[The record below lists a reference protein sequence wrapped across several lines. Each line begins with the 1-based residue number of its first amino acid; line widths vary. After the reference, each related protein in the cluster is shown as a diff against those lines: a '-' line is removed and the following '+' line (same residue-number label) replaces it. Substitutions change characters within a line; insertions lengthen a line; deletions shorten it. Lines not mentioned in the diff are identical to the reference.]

1 MNAHNPMKRPSAL
14 LTVLAATV
22 MVIAGS
28 IQGLSLDAIE
38 TGLSNPIYVTH
49 APQDPTRLF
58 ILERDGYIRVR
69 HNDTLL
75 SQPFL
80 DISALTTTGSERG
93 LLGVAFHPEYQDNG
107 YFFVN
112 YTNTDGDTRVVR
124 YSVSANPDSADEDS
138 GVTILAIDQPFGNHN
153 AGMLAFGN
161 DGYLY
166 VGTGDGGSA
175 GDPGNRAQD
184 PQVMLGKMLRID
196 VDAGSPYAIPPDNPF
211 ADSPD
216 TLDEIWSMGLRNPWR
231 YAFDRSTGDLYIAD
245 VGQNEW
251 EEVDVEPAE
260 SSGGRNYGW
269 RLKEGTHCFD
279 PPSGCDTLTGLT
291 DPAYE
296 YSHGGT
302 PFKCS
307 ITGGF
312 VYRGCAIPELQG
324 RYFFGDYCS
333 GQIWSFIWDDDG
345 IVDLTEHTDLLL
357 GSNVLVSF
365 GEDYFG
371 ELYVCAMGDGIVYK
385 VIPDGAPAEC
395 RCCEKRGDMNADL
408 GGPDISDLVYLVAYM
423 FQQGPP
429 PPCIDNADVNGS
441 DAAPDISD
449 LVYLVSYMFDGGPA
463 PIACPDMYT

>member
-1 MNAHNPMKRPSAL
+1 MEVCQNVMRSPILLLILIACTALASGSAN
-14 LTVLAATV
+14 
-22 MVIAGS
+22 
-28 IQGLSLDAIE
+28 GLSLNTVE
-38 TGLSNPIYVTH
+38 SGLSNPIYVTH
-49 APQDPTRLF
+49 APNDPTRLF
-58 ILERDGYIRVR
+58 ILEREGVIRIR
-69 HNDTLL
+69 KDDSLL
-75 SQPFL
+75 TQPFL
-80 DISALTTTGSERG
+80 DISSLTTTGSERG
-93 LLGVAFHPEYQDNG
+93 LLGMAFHPEYQDNG

-124 YSVSANPDSADEDS
+124 YSVSTNPDSADENS
-138 GVTILAIDQPFGNHN
+138 GLTILAIDQPFGNHN

-184 PQVMLGKMLRID
+184 PKVMLGKMLRID
-196 VDAGSPYAIPPDNPF
+196 VDADSPYAIPPDNPF

-216 TLDEIWSMGLRNPWR
+216 TLNEIWSIGLRNPWR

-251 EEVDVEPAE
+251 EEVEVESAN
-260 SSGGRNYGW
+260 SAAGLNYGW
-269 RLKEGTHCFD
+269 RLKEGTHCYD

-291 DPAYE
+291 DPAYQ

-302 PFKCS
+302 PFRCS
-307 ITGGF
+307 ITGGL

-333 GQIWSFIWDDDG
+333 GQIWSFIWSDTA
-345 IVDLTEHTDLLL
+345 IVDLTEHTDLSL

-371 ELYVCAMGDGIVYK
+371 ELYVCAMADGIVYK
-385 VIPDGAPAEC
+385 IVPDEPPAEC
-395 RCCEKRGDMNADL
+395 RCCENRGDINADAT
-408 GGPDISDLVYLVAYM
+408 GPDIFDLVYLVSFM
-423 FQQGPP
+423 FQGGPE
-429 PPCIDNADVNGS
+429 PPCIDNADIDGS
-441 DAAPDISD
+441 DSGPDISD
-449 LVYLVSYMFDGGPA
+449 LVYLVSYMFSGGPV
-463 PIACPDMYT
+463 PVACPDMYA